1 MVEILGAEVD
11 EEGYLIKVSDW
22 TPEIANAM
30 SEEDGIEL
38 SPEHWDCLLYTSP
51 SPRD

>member
-1 MVEILGAEVD
+1 MAEILGAEVD

-22 TPEIANAM
+22 SADIAKAM

-38 SPEHWDCLLYTSP
+38 SPEHGGY
-51 SPRD
+51 

>member
-1 MVEILGAEVD
+1 MAEILGAEVD

-22 TPEIANAM
+22 AADIAKAM

-38 SPEHWDCLLYTSP
+38 SHEHW
-51 SPRD
+51 